1 MAPVS
6 ERELGKRAPT
16 VLGFFKN
23 ILKKWMFSLIQARR
37 VSRGW
42 LGILGQQFLGGLG
55 LRISSRQNIFITHT
69 VCIQVYVMGVIVV
82 KYERMKKT

>member
-1 MAPVS
+1 MRTPVPTPSSTMSLLLCRSPPSRIMAPVS

-42 LGILGQQFLGGLG
+42 LGILGQQFLGGV
-55 LRISSRQNIFITHT
+55 RP
-69 VCIQVYVMGVIVV
+69 
-82 KYERMKKT
+82 ED